1 MVVNNVKQ
9 ATSTTAY
16 ANAVKG
22 LSLEQAKLALS
33 TKQLSAIEK
42 EQILIK
48 AGLLNATG
56 KLTTGQLTEIL
67 TNKQRN
73 AEDAKA
79 LLLSTGLISAET
91 AEATA
96 TNIVETAKLEELVA
110 TKQLTVAEAEL
121 IAMKAKVS
129 TANIKEASTSV
140 ATAGKM
146 SGSISILG
154 SSVGSA
160 LTKIGSGL
168 LSFASAHPVI
178 TALTAIV
185 GLVGITNSQLKKYE
199 QEQKELIE
207 NAKTLQD
214 EYRSFVQ
221 SSSDNINSLK
231 AQADEFEELSKGVT
245 QYGENIS
252 LSADE
257 YDRYKSIVAE
267 VLGYTPELVD
277 GYNAEGTAIANKN
290 SLIERSIELMKEEQR
305 QKLKEMT
312 TDEKTGVAYKGAK
325 AEWDDANAGYE
336 GAYTR
341 NDIGNILR
349 DNEKSSGFWVESD
362 IIKALD
368 LEKEWEDYKKTHTSS
383 SERNLDNFTIDNIE
397 AVAKAIKENKQALTD
412 LTDTKGKKVFSE
424 KEINSLIDKA
434 NTWQE
439 QYAEWQQEI
448 EDSKHGMDD
457 QFSLYAQRADG
468 YDDLTDA
475 QRAFVPEYIK
485 ATGDIID
492 ADGKILSED
501 EMIEKAESYEK
512 FVDKLATSPEFADAR
527 KKINE
532 LFALDSSTISA
543 GEYEKQVNDILEEL
557 QTKFELTDDEVK
569 DFKIAL
575 GFDFIEDGSSTR
587 VSELVE
593 KVQGK
598 IKDDFDDNVLDLSLD
613 DLVIASNL
621 EIPDDVELSWEDF
634 IKLLNEAKEIPNKI
648 TVSFSEAFNS
658 SDFSESKEKLLELA
672 KAGELSPSVLES
684 TEEYKTLLSQ
694 TGLLADEAYK
704 KIMNLVSVNDRFADM
719 SSDMSNLANAYKEFK
734 EDGFA
739 KASTLD
745 SLEQFKDLKS
755 YKNFANIV
763 GSKNTTSEQKQ
774 KAFNTLAT
782 EYLNEERA
790 LDKLNETNKD
800 YYITQ
805 LKDLGIKNAK
815 IIVEKALNTQEKAS
829 NLQAE
834 YRKETGKDL
843 VNVAEELNDATDSE
857 KKSIISATKSFLK
870 MNNATKTAR
879 LELFRLNAEEDI
891 FANKDFEGNINLQV
905 EKLFELANAFGVTAA
920 MAKELGIAE
929 DEANRDPLAG
939 GKGYTKADLIHIRES
954 IYKAIYGGFEPDVA
968 QYESNDK
975 SSSSNSS
982 KDSKSKVDW
991 IERKITSITSK
1002 IDDLNASYEN
1012 LFTVKTKNDNISK
1025 QLKYQNNLLSANKK
1039 AADSYLNAFNGVK
1052 LGKDLKNKIINGDYS
1067 IKEYSS
1073 DNQSLI
1079 SEAQGYYDNYRKYL
1093 REIENT
1099 EKSIR
1104 ENRIKKNQNIIDYSE
1119 SKTAKYEAQL
1129 ANTTRYST
1137 KSKLFKNERAEIRTN
1152 YDAQIRNAKL
1162 NKDKQLEAQLK
1173 QQRATELRENF
1184 KKDFDAL
1191 QQTYERKISATEA
1204 KYNNIDKKIELLETR
1219 GANANIVFYQ
1229 NEKKINAT
1237 KLTQLNAEKKA
1248 LEERLNSIKK
1258 GTDEYYEAK
1267 EAINEVN
1274 NSIQECTKSQYEL
1287 NKAMT
1292 DMLVQRYTDRNDAI
1306 QRRID
1311 EDEFIQGLYA
1321 GQQKMDKDTA
1331 SFTKYGK
1338 ADLDIYAANRLRA
1351 KAQADNNEELLN
1363 SLKKAEKQA
1372 DGTYKTS
1379 VGGIN
1384 YIFNSQKEL
1393 NEAINNTYDNWKDT
1407 ISSAYDY
1414 ETKIVD
1420 SMKDKYQS
1428 QLDLMQELI
1437 SKKKEALSI
1446 EKDLHDY
1453 QNQISEKTTNINN
1466 LKSQITAYQGD
1477 TSLEGMAKLQQL
1489 QKSLKEQEKDL
1500 RETEYDRFISD
1511 QEKMLDN
1518 LYEQYEEKIDT
1529 IINDFDLLLKQGI
1542 KIASTSD
1549 VKDTT
1554 ADVINETANNNGY
1567 NTQFDAKDTY
1577 NTDNKIST
1585 NVKNEATKSNKNAD
1599 KLSGTESIQKFIK
1612 DNVQKTKIKR
1622 KDLSYINQL
1631 IYDEYGKKVLS
1642 TSNLKKLAELVGVKY
1657 NGKTKKGNLYKE
1669 LHSLKIP
1676 GFSKG
1681 GVVSVDDLYKQI
1693 KSNGDTTLA
1702 SVKSGEGIL
1711 TPLQTKQ
1718 FTSLVSQLPNLNQ
1731 SVIDYKALTRN
1742 IKSNPASYNN
1752 NVGDIILNIDL
1763 PNVTNPDEF
1772 VKAIQSSQKLQRTLQ
1787 SVTIDMMN
1795 PNSTRLGVNRIK

>member
-1 MVVNNVKQ
+1 MCIHNTLYHSTIFKTITDELGNTKLSINNGLKELFSGDVFEKKSILSDSDISALQAYNAELSKVIGYEVKNGKVLEITTDAQTAYNRTMLNASEYAQNVASSANGMVVELEQIPKVSKTGQ
-9 ATSTTAY
+9 VAL
-16 ANAVKG
+16 KG
-22 LSLEQAKLALS
+22 LAIAGNMIAMWAISEAIQLVSKSIKGLNDDCEQLENKISKLES
-33 TKQLSAIEK
+33 TYN
-42 EQILIK
+42 EQTQSID
-48 AGLLNATG
+48 
-56 KLTTGQLTEIL
+56 EI
-67 TNKQRN
+67 NR
-73 AEDAKA
+73 
-79 LLLSTGLISAET
+79 
-91 AEATA
+91 
-96 TNIVETAKLEELVA
+96 KLEENEQKINDILKLENPTYVDLQDLENLRTQNALLKENLTLKENAKKA
-110 TKQLTVAEAEL
+110 TNQKMLDSLDEELEKTFYTNEADMENATRLDSAEDYMKNIFTLGGYNIYQSQKYYNEDSEYEKIKKSIQALEEFKRLKDEAYNNNGTATREITIGNIPFSEQLTTTEIEKRIDDYEKEL
-121 IAMKAKVS
+121 QGYSNDILALLEKRMTYDPNNESNNSRFLLGLNEQIIKLLDFDTFTTTTIEKAIADNRFNEIGEK
-129 TANIKEASTSV
+129 IKEAINNGIVSNEED
-140 ATAGKM
+140 
-146 SGSISILG
+146 
-154 SSVGSA
+154 
-160 LTKIGSGL
+160 L
-168 LSFASAHPVI
+168 LSYKEAEKIIRYISS
-178 TALTAIV
+178 TLYGAI
-185 GLVGITNSQLKKYE
+185 NDDSLKK
-199 QEQKELIE
+199 
-207 NAKTLQD
+207 
-214 EYRSFVQ
+214 
-221 SSSDNINSLK
+221 
-231 AQADEFEELSKGVT
+231 
-245 QYGENIS
+245 
-252 LSADE
+252 
-257 YDRYKSIVAE
+257 
-267 VLGYTPELVD
+267 
-277 GYNAEGTAIANKN
+277 TA
-290 SLIERSIELMKEEQR
+290 S
-305 QKLKEMT
+305 
-312 TDEKTGVAYKGAK
+312 Y
-325 AEWDDANAGYE
+325 
-336 GAYTR
+336 
-341 NDIGNILR
+341 
-349 DNEKSSGFWVESD
+349 
-362 IIKALD
+362 IIKYFGVK
-368 LEKEWEDYKKTHTSS
+368 LE
-383 SERNLDNFTIDNIE
+383 SE
-397 AVAKAIKENKQALTD
+397 
-412 LTDTKGKKVFSE
+412 SE
-424 KEINSLIDKA
+424 KITS
-434 NTWQE
+434 
-439 QYAEWQQEI
+439 
-448 EDSKHGMDD
+448 
-457 QFSLYAQRADG
+457 F
-468 YDDLTDA
+468 TDA
-475 QRAFVPEYIK
+475 FN
-485 ATGDIID
+485 
-492 ADGKILSED
+492 LS
-501 EMIEKAESYEK
+501 
-512 FVDKLATSPEFADAR
+512 
-527 KKINE
+527 
-532 LFALDSSTISA
+532 
-543 GEYEKQVNDILEEL
+543 
-557 QTKFELTDDEVK
+557 
-569 DFKIAL
+569 DFK
-575 GFDFIEDGSSTR
+575 
-587 VSELVE
+587 
-593 KVQGK
+593 
-598 IKDDFDDNVLDLSLD
+598 
-613 DLVIASNL
+613 
-621 EIPDDVELSWEDF
+621 
-634 IKLLNEAKEIPNKI
+634 
-648 TVSFSEAFNS
+648 
-658 SDFSESKEKLLELA
+658 ESKEKLLELA

-734 EDGFA
+734 EDGFV

-755 YKNFANIV
+755 YKNFTNIV
-763 GSKNTTSEQKQ
+763 GSKNTTKEQKQ
-774 KAFNTLAT
+774 KEFNTLAT

-939 GKGYTKADLIHIRES
+939 AKGYTKADLIHIRES
-954 IYKAIYGGFEPDVA
+954 IYKAIYDDFKPDIA
-968 QYESNDK
+968 QYESKDK

-1052 LGKDLKNKIINGDYS
+1052 LGKGLKDKIINGDYS

-1073 DNQSLI
+1073 DTQSLI
-1079 SEAQGYYDNYRKYL
+1079 SEAQGYYDNYRKYSQ
-1093 REIENT
+1093 EIENT

-1119 SKTAKYEAQL
+1119 AKTAKYEAQL
-1129 ANTTRYST
+1129 ANATRYST

-1152 YDAQIRNAKL
+1152 YDAQIRNAIL

-1237 KLTQLNAEKKA
+1237 KLTQLNEEKKA
-1248 LEERLNSIKK
+1248 LEERLKNIKK
-1258 GTDEYYEAK
+1258 GTDDYYEAK
-1267 EAINEVN
+1267 DAIDEVN

-1292 DMLVQRYTDRNDAI
+1292 DMLVQRYTNRNDAI

-1311 EDEFIQGLYA
+1311 EDEFIQSLYA
-1321 GQQKMDKDTA
+1321 GQQKMNKDTA

-1437 SKKKEALSI
+1437 SKKKEALSL

-1453 QNQISEKTTNINN
+1453 QNTITEKTTNINN
-1466 LKSQITAYQGD
+1466 LKSQIAAYQGD

-1511 QEKMLDN
+1511 QEKMLDK

-1542 KIASTSD
+1542 KIAATSD
-1549 VKDTT
+1549 VKNTT
-1554 ADVINETANNNGY
+1554 TDVINETANKNGY
-1567 NTQFDAKDTY
+1567 DTQYNAKDTY

-1585 NVKNEATKSNKNAD
+1585 NVKNETSKSNKD
-1599 KLSGTESIQKFIK
+1599 SDRLSGTESIQKFIK
-1612 DNVQKTKIKR
+1612 DNVQSTKIKR

-1631 IYDEYGKKVLS
+1631 IYDAYGKKVLS
-1642 TSNLKKLAELVGVKY
+1642 TSNLKKLAELIGVKY

-1718 FTSLVSQLPNLNQ
+1718 FTSLISQLPDLNQ

-1742 IKSNPASYNN
+1742 IKSNPASYSN

-1763 PNVTNPDEF
+1763 PNVANPDEF
-1772 VKAIQSSQKLQRTLQ
+1772 VKAIQSSQKLQKTLQ

-1795 PNSTRLGVNRIK
+1795 SNSTRLGVNRIK